1 MDNRIHHQ
9 EIGIASALLALLS
22 SVSARRLTPLATPYA
37 PCLSTQVVV
46 DKFLDAVFEW
56 RRAGSEAQT
65 HEEVQLAREMEGES
79 VNELARKIISS
90 FDHQS
95 GRDVYIRGLNRQRG
109 AQKDV
114 GAYFDILAES
124 LEVGR
129 QV

>member
-1 MDNRIHHQ
+1 M
-9 EIGIASALLALLS
+9 
-22 SVSARRLTPLATPYA
+22 
-37 PCLSTQVVV
+37 V